1 MRIIL
6 IKKAGT
12 RVLRYPASQKPSVF
26 PKATM
31 MQNAPFKLRPLL
43 LLIALACNAALA
55 DDAVTLKEVVVTATR
70 SAADKDTIPA
80 TVTSVTRA
88 QLDRSV
94 PADESDVFKDES
106 DIAFAR
112 DLRRHGATR
121 VNIRGIEDNRVVSMV
136 DGVRLGDYYN
146 GGGPTNFTQSASPTA
161 MPDFLKR
168 VEIVRGAA
176 SSLYGSDAIGG
187 VVGYVTL
194 DPADLM
200 LDGANSGFRLR
211 GAYTGANGGLSQ
223 TVLGAFRDGTAEV
236 LLGYSHASGKEVDNL
251 GTADTTSTSRTRP
264 NALKTEDQ
272 GVLGK
277 LVWRPSAGHKL
288 SAMVEG
294 RDQQVD
300 SDIRRLSASLPKVTA
315 VRGEDKARRV
325 RASGEWEH
333 TAAAPLYDR
342 LTARLYQQESKTRN
356 YNFQNRTSTSATCS
370 AASGS
375 GNNCYIESDFS
386 VDQTS
391 TGTSLQLEKML
402 EGGGDASHMLTYGAD
417 FSRTRVEELRDARIW
432 NQTAGTFTKS
442 LAGETYPL
450 RDFATGKTDAL
461 GLFLQ
466 DEISGL
472 ADGKLSITPGLRYDR
487 IRLTP
492 EVDALAQQVLT
503 SIGRQAVEQTHGAF
517 SPKLGAVWRL
527 DPVVSAYGQIA
538 QGFRAPNYS
547 EVNGVFRNTAQ
558 QYGITPNPNL
568 KPETSVGVELG
579 LRTHSGKLRS
589 QLSVFDNHYQDFIE
603 SVRYTCPGNANCITG
618 TTSTYQSV
626 NLSRV
631 RIYGAEA
638 RASWDFA
645 PGWSAGGSLAWA
657 HGTNEETGRPL
668 NSVEPMRLSANLARD
683 FGVWGLEGRLRAA
696 TQKDRVDDSAGA
708 WFRPGAY
715 AVSDVSAWWKFSR
728 KAQLTLAL
736 NNVFDNKYWL
746 WSDIRQADA
755 THPVGVDFYSQPGR
769 NLSLALQVDF

>member
-1 MRIIL
+1 
-6 IKKAGT
+6 
-12 RVLRYPASQKPSVF
+12 
-26 PKATM
+26 
-31 MQNAPFKLRPLL
+31 MQPIRFKLRPIV
-43 LLIALACNAALA
+43 LLIAVVCNPAFA
-55 DDAVTLKEVVVTATR
+55 DEAVALKEIVVTATR
-70 SAADKDTIPA
+70 SAAGANTIPT
-80 TVTSVTRA
+80 TVTRVDRA

-94 PADESDVFKDES
+94 PTDESDLFKGES

-187 VVGYVTL
+187 VVGYLTL
-194 DPADLM
+194 DPADLL

-211 GAYTGANGGLSQ
+211 GAYTGANGGLNQ

-236 LLGYSHASGKEVDNL
+236 LLGYSHAGGKEIDNL
-251 GTADTTSTSRTRP
+251 GTVDTTSTSRTRP
-264 NALKTEDQ
+264 NALKTEDK
-272 GVLGK
+272 GVLVK
-277 LVWRPSAGHKL
+277 LIWRPATGHKL
-288 SAMVEG
+288 NAMVEG

-300 SDIRRLSASLPKVTA
+300 SDIRRLSASLPKVTG
-315 VRGEDKARRV
+315 VRGDDNAQRV
-325 RASGEWEH
+325 RASVEWEH
-333 TAAAPLYDR
+333 TTDAPLYDH
-342 LTARLYQQESKTRN
+342 LTARLYQQEAKTRN
-356 YNFQNRTSTSATCS
+356 YNFQNRTNTSAGCS
-370 AASGS
+370 ADPRPGGPGPIT

-386 VDQTS
+386 VDQTA
-391 TGTSLQLEKML
+391 TGASLQLEKML
-402 EGGGDASHMLTYGAD
+402 EADGVGHMLTYGTD

-461 GLFLQ
+461 GLFVQ

-487 IRLTP
+487 IKLTP

-503 SIGRQAVEQTHGAF
+503 TIGRQAAEQTHGAL
-517 SPKLGAVWRL
+517 SPKVGAVWRF
-527 DPVVSAYGQIA
+527 DSVVSGYGQLA
-538 QGFRAPNYS
+538 RGFRAPNYS

-558 QYGITPNPNL
+558 RYGITPNPGL
-568 KPETSVGVELG
+568 KPETSMGVELG
-579 LRTHSGKLRS
+579 LRINSGKLRS
-589 QLSVFDNHYQDFIE
+589 QFSAFDNRYQDFIE

-618 TTSTYQSV
+618 TTTTYQSV
-626 NLSRV
+626 NQNRV

-645 PGWSAGGSLAWA
+645 PGWSADGSLAWA
-657 HGTNEETGRPL
+657 HGTNEETGQPL

-683 FGVWGLEGRLRAA
+683 FGVWGVEGRLRAA
-696 TQKDRVDDSAGA
+696 SAKDRIDDTGGTPADPVYV
-708 WFRPGAY
+708 RLPAY
-715 AVSDVSAWWKFSR
+715 TVSDVAVWWKFHR

-736 NNVFDNKYWL
+736 NNIFDKKYWL

-755 THPVGVDFYSQPGR
+755 RSPLGLDFYSQTGR
-769 NLSLALQVDF
+769 NLSVALQVDF

>member
-1 MRIIL
+1 M
-6 IKKAGT
+6 KYT
-12 RVLRYPASQKPSVF
+12 R
-26 PKATM
+26 
-31 MQNAPFKLRPLL
+31 FKLRPLVL
-43 LLIALACNAALA
+43 LVTLACGAALA
-55 DDAVTLKEVVVTATR
+55 DEAGVLKEVVVTATR
-70 SAADKDTIPA
+70 SAADSDAVPA

-94 PADESDVFKDES
+94 PTDESDLFKDES

-194 DPADLM
+194 DPTDL
-200 LDGANSGFRLR
+200 LQDGANSGFRLR

-251 GTADTTSTSRTRP
+251 GTADTTSISRTRP

-277 LVWRPSAGHKL
+277 LILRPAAGHKL

-300 SDIRRLSASLPKVTA
+300 SDIRRLSGSLPKVTG
-315 VRGEDKARRV
+315 VRGEDNARRV
-325 RASGEWEH
+325 RASVEWEH
-333 TAAAPLYDR
+333 TTAAPLYDR

-356 YNFQNRTSTSATCS
+356 YNFQNRTNTSAGCS
-370 AASGS
+370 AASGA

-386 VDQTS
+386 VDQSS
-391 TGTSLQLEKML
+391 TGASLQLEKML
-402 EGGGDASHMLTYGAD
+402 EVGGASHMLTYGFDA
-417 FSRTRVEELRDARIW
+417 SRTRVEELRDARIW
-432 NQTAGTFTKS
+432 NQTAGTFSKS
-442 LAGETYPL
+442 LAGENYPL
-450 RDFATGKTDAL
+450 RDFATGKTDSF
-461 GLFLQ
+461 GFFLQ

-472 ADGKLSITPGLRYDR
+472 ANDKLSITPGLRYDR
-487 IRLTP
+487 INLTP
-492 EVDALAQQVLT
+492 EVDTLAQQVLT
-503 SIGRQAVEQTHGAF
+503 AIGRQVVEQTHGAL
-517 SPKLGAVWRL
+517 SPKVGAAWRF

-538 QGFRAPNYS
+538 RGFRAPNYS

-558 QYGITPNPNL
+558 QYGITPNPDL
-568 KPETSVGVELG
+568 KPETSVGFELG
-579 LRTHSGKLRS
+579 LRINRGKLRS
-589 QLSVFDNHYQDFIE
+589 QVSVFDNRYQDFIE
-603 SVRYTCPGNANCITG
+603 SVRYACPGNTNCITG
-618 TTSTYQSV
+618 TTSTYQSI

-631 RIYGAEA
+631 RIFGAEA
-638 RASWDFA
+638 RTSWDFA
-645 PGWSAGGSLAWA
+645 PGWSASGSLAWA
-657 HGTNEETGRPL
+657 HGTNEETGQPL
-668 NSVEPMRLSANLARD
+668 NSVEPMRLSASLTRD
-683 FGVWGLEGRLRAA
+683 FGGWGLEGRLRAA

-715 AVSDVSAWWKFSR
+715 AVSDLSAWWKISR

-755 THPVGVDFYSQPGR
+755 TNPVGVDFYSQPGR
-769 NLSLALQVDF
+769 NVSVALQVDF

>member
-1 MRIIL
+1 MANL
-6 IKKAGT
+6 GLVGGL
-12 RVLRYPASQKPSVF
+12 RVKRL
-26 PKATM
+26 T
-31 MQNAPFKLRPLL
+31 LCLG
-43 LLIALACNAALA
+43 LAWGG
-55 DDAVTLKEVVVTATR
+55 AVSWAQTETVLKEVVVTATR
-70 SAADKDTIPA
+70 SSSEIDSIPA

-94 PADESDVFKDES
+94 PTDESDLFKDES

-112 DLRRHGATR
+112 NLRRHGATR
-121 VNIRGIEDNRVVSMV
+121 INIRGIEDNRVVSMV

-194 DPADLM
+194 DPSDLL

-211 GAYTGANGGLSQ
+211 GAYTGANGGTSQ
-223 TVLGAFRDGTAEV
+223 TVLGAFREGTAEV
-236 LLGYSHASGKEVDNL
+236 LLGYSHASGKETDNL
-251 GTADTTSTSRTRP
+251 GTADTTSISRTRP

-277 LVWRPSAGHKL
+277 LILRPSAGHKL

-300 SDIRRLSASLPKVTA
+300 SDIRRLSGSLPKVTG
-315 VRGEDKARRV
+315 VRGEDNARRV
-325 RASGEWEH
+325 RASVEWEH
-333 TAAAPLYDR
+333 TTSAPLYDR
-342 LTARLYQQESKTRN
+342 LTARLYQQEAKTRN
-356 YNFQNRTSTSATCS
+356 YNFQNRTNTSAGCS
-370 AASGS
+370 AASGA

-402 EGGGDASHMLTYGAD
+402 EAGGVGHMLTYGTD

-432 NQTAGTFTKS
+432 NRTAGTFTKS

-472 ADGKLSITPGLRYDR
+472 AGGKLSITPGLRYDR
-487 IRLTP
+487 INLTP

-503 SIGRQAVEQTHGAF
+503 AIGRQAVEQTHGAL
-517 SPKLGAVWRL
+517 SPKVGAVWRF
-527 DPVVSAYGQIA
+527 DAVVSAYGQIA
-538 QGFRAPNYS
+538 RGFRAPNYS

-558 QYGITPNPNL
+558 QYGITPNPDL
-568 KPETSVGVELG
+568 KPETSVGFELG

-589 QLSVFDNHYQDFIE
+589 QVSVFDNRYQDFIE

-631 RIYGAEA
+631 RIFGAEA
-638 RASWDFA
+638 RTSWDFA

-657 HGTNEETGRPL
+657 HGTNEETGKPL

-683 FGVWGLEGRLRAA
+683 FGTWGLEGRLRAA

-715 AVSDVSAWWKFSR
+715 AVSDVSAWWKISR

-746 WSDIRQADA
+746 WSDVRQADA

-769 NLSLALQVDF
+769 NVSVALQVDF

>member
-1 MRIIL
+1 MCW
-6 IKKAGT
+6 AQT
-12 RVLRYPASQKPSVF
+12 
-26 PKATM
+26 
-31 MQNAPFKLRPLL
+31 
-43 LLIALACNAALA
+43 
-55 DDAVTLKEVVVTATR
+55 DANLKEVVVTATR
-70 SAADKDTIPA
+70 NSSETDSIPS

-94 PADESDVFKDES
+94 PTDDSDLFKDES

-194 DPADLM
+194 DPSDL
-200 LDGANSGFRLR
+200 LADGANSGVRLR
-211 GAYTGANGGLSQ
+211 GAYAGANGGMSQ
-223 TVLGAFRDGTAEV
+223 TVLGAFRGDQAEV
-236 LLGYSHASGKEVDNL
+236 LLGYSHASGKEIDNL
-251 GTADTTSTSRTRP
+251 GTGDTTSTNRTRP

-272 GVLGK
+272 GVLAK
-277 LVWRPSAGHKL
+277 LAWRLAPGHKL

-300 SDIRRLSASLPKVTA
+300 SDIRRLAASLPKVTG
-315 VRGEDKARRV
+315 VRGDDNTRRIRTSV
-325 RASGEWEH
+325 AWEH
-333 TAAAPLYDR
+333 TPTDLLMYDR
-342 LTARLYQQESKTRN
+342 LTARVHQQDSTTRN
-356 YNFQNRTSTSATCS
+356 YNFQNRTNTSATCS

-386 VDQTS
+386 LDQSS
-391 TGTSLQLEKML
+391 TGASLQLEKML
-402 EGGGDASHMLTYGAD
+402 ESASVSHLLTYGTD
-417 FSRTRVEELRDARIW
+417 LSRTRVEELRDARIW

-450 RDFATGKTDAL
+450 RDFAIGKTDVL
-461 GLFLQ
+461 GLFVQ

-472 ADGKLSITPGLRYDR
+472 ANGKLSLTPGLRYDR
-487 IRLTP
+487 INLTP
-492 EVDALAQQVLT
+492 EVDTLAQQVLT
-503 SIGRQAVEQTHGAF
+503 TIGRQAVSQTHGSL
-517 SPKLGAVWRL
+517 SPKIGAVWRF
-527 DPVVSAYGQIA
+527 DPAVSGYGQIA
-538 QGFRAPNYS
+538 RGFRAPSYS

-558 QYGITPNPNL
+558 RYGITPNPDL
-568 KPETSVGVELG
+568 KPETSVGVEMG
-579 LRTHSGKLRS
+579 VRINSGTLRS
-589 QLSVFDNHYQDFIE
+589 QFSAYDNRYQDFIE

-618 TTSTYQSV
+618 TTATYQSV

-657 HGTNEETGRPL
+657 HGNNEETGQPL

-683 FGVWGLEGRLRAA
+683 FGGWGLEGRLRAA

-728 KAQLTLAL
+728 NAQLTLAL

-769 NLSLALQVDF
+769 NLSVALQVDF

>member
-1 MRIIL
+1 MANL
-6 IKKAGT
+6 VLVGGL
-12 RVLRYPASQKPSVF
+12 RVSRL
-26 PKATM
+26 T
-31 MQNAPFKLRPLL
+31 LCLG
-43 LLIALACNAALA
+43 LAWGG
-55 DDAVTLKEVVVTATR
+55 AVSWAQTEKVLKEVVVTATR
-70 SAADKDTIPA
+70 SSSELDSIPA

-94 PADESDVFKDES
+94 PTDESDLFKDES

-194 DPADLM
+194 DPADL
-200 LDGANSGFRLR
+200 LLEGASSGFRLR

-223 TVLGAFRDGTAEV
+223 TVLGAFQEGSAEV
-236 LLGYSHASGKEVDNL
+236 LLGYSYASGKEVDNL
-251 GTADTTSTSRTRP
+251 GTADTKSTSRTRP
-264 NALKTEDQ
+264 NSLKTEDQ
-272 GVLGK
+272 GALGK
-277 LVWRPSAGHKL
+277 LILRPAAGHKL

-300 SDIRRLSASLPKVTA
+300 SDIRRLSGSLPRVTG
-315 VRGEDKARRV
+315 VRGEDNAQRV
-325 RASGEWEH
+325 RASVEWEH
-333 TAAAPLYDR
+333 TTSAALYDR

-356 YNFQNRTSTSATCS
+356 YNFQNRTATTAGCS
-370 AASGS
+370 ASTAGA
-375 GNNCYIESDFS
+375 NNCYIESDFS

-391 TGTSLQLEKML
+391 TGASVQLEKAL
-402 EGGGDASHMLTYGAD
+402 EAGGVSHMLTYGSD
-417 FSRTRVEELRDARIW
+417 LTRTRVEELRDARIW
-432 NQTAGTFTKS
+432 NKTAGTFTKS

-450 RDFATGKTDAL
+450 RDFAIGKTDAL

-487 IRLTP
+487 INLTP

-503 SIGRQAVEQTHGAF
+503 AIGRQAVEQTHGAL
-517 SPKLGAVWRL
+517 SPKVGAVWRF

-538 QGFRAPNYS
+538 RGFRAPNYS

-558 QYGITPNPNL
+558 QYGITPNPDL
-568 KPETSVGVELG
+568 KPETSVGLELG
-579 LRTHSGKLRS
+579 LRSNSGKLRS
-589 QLSVFDNHYQDFIE
+589 QVSVFDNRYQDFIE
-603 SVRYTCPGNANCITG
+603 SVRYTCPGNANCIAG

-638 RASWDFA
+638 RTHWDFA

-657 HGTNEETGRPL
+657 HGTNEETGQPL

-715 AVSDVSAWWKFSR
+715 AVSDVSAWWKISR

-736 NNVFDNKYWL
+736 NNIFDNKYWL

-755 THPVGVDFYSQPGR
+755 TNPVGVDFYSQPGR
-769 NLSLALQVDF
+769 NVSVALQVDF

>member
-1 MRIIL
+1 MHT
-6 IKKAGT
+6 T
-12 RVLRYPASQKPSVF
+12 RF
-26 PKATM
+26 T
-31 MQNAPFKLRPLL
+31 LRPLAL
-43 LLIALACNAALA
+43 LGVLACTAAA
-55 DDAVTLKEVVVTATR
+55 ANEVATLKTVVVTANR
-70 SAADKDTIPA
+70 SGSEIDSIPA

-94 PADESDVFKDES
+94 PTDESDLFKDES

-194 DPADLM
+194 DPSDLL

-264 NALKTEDQ
+264 NVLKTEDQ

-277 LVWRPSAGHKL
+277 LILRPTAGHKL

-300 SDIRRLSASLPKVTA
+300 SDIRRLSGSLPKVTA
-315 VRGEDKARRV
+315 VRGEDNAQRV
-325 RASGEWEH
+325 RASVEWEH
-333 TAAAPLYDR
+333 TTTAPLYDR
-342 LTARLYQQESKTRN
+342 LTARLYQQEAKTRN
-356 YNFQNRTSTSATCS
+356 YNFQNRTNTSAGCS
-370 AASGS
+370 AASGA

-391 TGTSLQLEKML
+391 IGANLQLEKML
-402 EGGGDASHMLTYGAD
+402 ELGGVGHLLTYGTD

-442 LAGETYPL
+442 LAGENYPL
-450 RDFATGKTDAL
+450 RDFAIGKTESL

-472 ADGKLSITPGLRYDR
+472 ADDKLSITPGLRYDR
-487 IRLTP
+487 IKLTP

-503 SIGRQAVEQTHGAF
+503 TIGRQAVEQTHGAL
-517 SPKLGAVWRL
+517 SPKVGAVWRF
-527 DPVVSAYGQIA
+527 DAVVSAYGQIA
-538 QGFRAPNYS
+538 RGFRAPNYS

-558 QYGITPNPNL
+558 QYGITPNPDL
-568 KPETSVGVELG
+568 KPETSLGFELG

-589 QLSVFDNHYQDFIE
+589 QVSVFDNRYQDFIE

-631 RIYGAEA
+631 RIFGAEA
-638 RASWDFA
+638 RTSWEFA

-657 HGTNEETGRPL
+657 HGTNEETGKPL

-683 FGVWGLEGRLRAA
+683 FGVWGVEGRLRAA

-708 WFRPGAY
+708 WFRPGGY
-715 AVSDVSAWWKFSR
+715 AISDVSAWWKISR

-746 WSDIRQADA
+746 WSDVRQADA

-769 NLSLALQVDF
+769 NVSVALQVDF